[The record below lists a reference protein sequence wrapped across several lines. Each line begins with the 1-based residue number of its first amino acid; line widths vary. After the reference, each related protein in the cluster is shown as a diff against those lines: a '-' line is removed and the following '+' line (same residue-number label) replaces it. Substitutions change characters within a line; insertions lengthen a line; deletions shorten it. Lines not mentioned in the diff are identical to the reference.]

1 MNFKP
6 NGPICLRLSYKN
18 SDGEN
23 ITLTSE
29 VIGELA
35 LGVIADGIHL
45 ELEGLCAKTDKGYV
59 TIEKNPIDATVKSP
73 NKNLNCFATD
83 PFSVA
88 STTTRDK
95 MPSFE
100 YGVSSVSILD
110 NFATIPVPLVP
121 SPKTEAPKP
130 TPPSPPVPE
139 RVIFNNPATVVYWKD
154 GTKTVV
160 KAFDEYFDEEKGLA
174 MAYMKKIHG
183 NKGNY
188 NDIFREWLEK

>member
-1 MNFKP
+1 MNFTP
-6 NGPICLRLSYKN
+6 NGPVDCGLNYRN

-23 ITLTSE
+23 ITLTAK
-29 VIGELA
+29 VAGDLA
-35 LGVIADGIHL
+35 LRVMADGIHL
-45 ELEGLCAKTDKGYV
+45 ELEGLCAKTDEGYV
-59 TIEKNPIDATVKSP
+59 IIEKNPVDTTIKSP
-73 NKNLNCFATD
+73 NKNLNCFTTS
-83 PFSVA
+83 PPSGI
-88 STTTRDK
+88 STATRDK
-95 MPSFE
+95 MSYFE
-100 YGVSSVSILD
+100 YGVSSVSIFD
-110 NFATIPVPLVP
+110 NFATIPMPLEP
-121 SPKTEAPKP
+121 SPKTKAPKP